1 MGLLQW
7 RGVGVIS
14 HDPRATT
21 TELQKRSSK
30 TGNRKRS
37 GESQNVC
44 RRRGNGRTEM
54 GKNWTKKGK
63 ELTEEVWKTTPNRQR
78 GKHNRYTN
86 YPEEVHERR
95 ERTRDGTNLR
105 RVCGEM
111 KMKKTG
117 RKEGENKQK

>member
-1 MGLLQW
+1 LLLQW

-44 RRRGNGRTEM
+44 GRRGNGRTEM
-54 GKNWTKKGK
+54 GKNWTKGKGK
-63 ELTEEVWKTTPNRQR
+63 NSQRKYGKQHRTGNGENITEIQTIPKRYTSEGKEPEMELT
-78 GKHNRYTN
+78 
-86 YPEEVHERR
+86 
-95 ERTRDGTNLR
+95 
-105 RVCGEM
+105 
-111 KMKKTG
+111 
-117 RKEGENKQK
+117 